1 MIKLK
6 NIINKYNKVLNESM
20 TLYVK
25 GNDYQRFDNLMDL
38 SFHLQRIAYKI
49 LESLPDDQID
59 YFRKN
64 RPAELLAVDGQSSI
78 DDSVGTLNLYYSGYT
93 NSTLKKMLREILA
106 ELKKLN
112 IQHGKLKLE
121 NSKIYKYQVVR
132 IPITKNENKY
142 TGAPEVNFS
151 NRNAY
156 HIYKNI
162 LQFEPDEDGAFSF
175 TADELKQRVESI
187 LKYDPDWIS
196 KNKISKYDSSIPD
209 AEQDTQTDFENPH
222 DEFSKKIAGGARII
236 DMGLGESEIKH
247 RLYSILDVANWAIK
261 NNKKD
266 LYVA

>member
-1 MIKLK
+1 
-6 NIINKYNKVLNESM
+6 M

-25 GNDYQRFDNLMDL
+25 DTNYQRFDNLMDL

-49 LESLPDDQID
+49 LESLPEDQIN

-64 RPAELLAVDGQSSI
+64 RPTELLVVDGQSNI
-78 DDSVGTLNLYYSGYT
+78 DSSVGTLNLYYSGYT

-112 IQHGKLKLE
+112 IEHGKLKLE
-121 NSKIYKYQVVR
+121 DSNSYKYKVVR
-132 IPITKNENKY
+132 IPIVKNEHKY

-162 LQFEPDEDGAFSF
+162 LQFEPDDDTNSGFSF
-175 TADELKQRVESI
+175 TADELKRRVESV

-196 KNKISKYDSSIPD
+196 KHTISKHDSSIPD
-209 AEQDTQTDFENPH
+209 VEQDTQKDFENPH
-222 DEFSKKIAGGARII
+222 DEFSKKIAGNARII
-236 DMGLGESEIKH
+236 NMGLSESDIKQ

-261 NNKKD
+261 NNKKE